1 MLFLDNILGV
11 ELMKKI
17 SKKILLIALIPS
29 ILMALVIGGI
39 SIYANTKSLDNYIPI
54 LLGSIVLMLIIIAF
68 TSNLLAKDIS
78 NPLTFINHV
87 LDLTSQLDLTDIEE
101 DEVITSYLNR
111 KDELGLTLR
120 TIASLREEMRKILKT
135 IEETTVTI
143 VENANSLAQAT
154 EETTQSINDVT
165 NTIEELA
172 IASMGQAEDAELGSE
187 RLHKLS
193 DEIKVAVEN
202 GDKVVENSRQVK
214 SINEKGL
221 EAMADMVEKFN
232 STSKSINLLV
242 NNINSLSE
250 KSGSIGNIVN
260 AIINISEQTNL
271 LALNAAIEA
280 ARAGELGRGFAV
292 VAEEI
297 RKLSEETNSATK
309 NIEEILGSIQMEIE
323 TTKVNMNTTE
333 KSLEEVNK
341 TLQISHHD
349 LQAIYNSTLESID
362 TIKELEDKLEQIN
375 KNKDEV
381 VLAIQN
387 ISSVTE
393 ETAAS
398 TEELSASMEEQAAT
412 METISTNTNSLVSI
426 IEKLEELVGRFKI

>member
-1 MLFLDNILGV
+1 MLFLDNMLGV

>member
-1 MLFLDNILGV
+1 MLFLDNMLGV

-17 SKKILLIALIPS
+17 SKKILLLALISS

-39 SIYANTKSLDNYIPI
+39 SIYANIKGLDNYIPI

-111 KDELGLTLR
+111 QDELGLTLR
-120 TIASLREEMRKILKT
+120 TIASLRVEMRKILKT

-172 IASMGQAEDAELGSE
+172 VASMGQAEDAEIGSE

-214 SINEKGL
+214 NINEKGL

-280 ARAGELGRGFAV
+280 ARAGEWGRGFAV

-349 LQAIYNSTLESID
+349 LQAIYISTLESID

-412 METISTNTNSLVSI
+412 METISNNTNSLVSI
-426 IEKLEELVGRFKI
+426 IERLEELVTRFKI